1 MIRGVILLLLFWI
14 CIMNIQAQND
24 YTVYY
29 TTEVQTGFGRKVQWV
44 NLLEFEGSVGLWWKG
59 GSFDFLTETIYQ
71 VHKEPIVSDMM
82 TFSNIEAYNQW
93 ISPFLLGISQKID
106 SLKLFFGLR
115 NMNEDYFTHPYTSLY
130 TNSSS
135 GVYPTISMNHLYCAN
150 YPLSAMC
157 LHLEYV
163 FSKKFSI
170 KNSLYN
176 GIARPITDGWISL
189 SINPARDGVFNMTEL
204 KFTHS
209 KGVATVGGV
218 YSSKGNNYVLWTNRE
233 QDFFSCGDK
242 SKIGGI
248 VQVSFAPASK
258 NFCKNYFGLGFVA
271 TGFVFPKTKDKI
283 AIITTRG
290 GFTGIAESDTELTWI
305 CPIAKGWSLQPA
317 FHFIKTGNQWNN
329 AGMLRVNY
337 KM

>member
-1 MIRGVILLLLFWI
+1 M
-14 CIMNIQAQND
+14 QAQNV
-24 YTVYY
+24 YTLYY

-44 NLLEFEGSVGLWWKG
+44 NLLEFEGSVGLWKG

-71 VHKEPIVSDMM
+71 IHKEPIVPNMM

-135 GVYPTISMNHLYCAN
+135 GAYPTISMNHPYCAN

-157 LHLEYV
+157 LHLEYR
-163 FSKKFSI
+163 FGKGFSI

-176 GIARPITDGWISL
+176 GIARRITEGFSSL
-189 SINPARDGVFNMTEL
+189 SIAPARDGLFNMTEL
-204 KFTHS
+204 KFTCK
-209 KGVATVGGV
+209 KGVATVGGI
-218 YSSKGNNYVLWTNRE
+218 YNSKGNNYALWTNRE
-233 QDFFSCGDK
+233 HDFFSRGDK

-248 VQVSFAPASK
+248 VQASFAPASN
-258 NFCKNYFGLGFVA
+258 NFCKNYFGLGLVA
-271 TGFVFPKTKDKI
+271 TGFVFPKSGDKI
-283 AIITTRG
+283 AVITTRG
-290 GFTGIAESDTELTWI
+290 SFTGIAESDTEFTWL
-305 CPIAKGWSLQPA
+305 CPIAQGLSLQPA
-317 FHFIKTGNQWNN
+317 FHFIKTGSRWNRV
-329 AGMLRVNY
+329 GMLRVNY
-337 KM
+337 KL